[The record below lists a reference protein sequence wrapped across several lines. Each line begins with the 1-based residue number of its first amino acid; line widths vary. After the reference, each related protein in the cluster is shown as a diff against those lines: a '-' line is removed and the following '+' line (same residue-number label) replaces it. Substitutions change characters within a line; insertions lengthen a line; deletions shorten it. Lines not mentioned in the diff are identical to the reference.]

1 MTLHSM
7 HNELYK
13 SNLFTCRFIVRKCL
27 GYGVSYKIHC
37 LPLPTQIKLY
47 LDLCDLDDL
56 WIMSNGRVLAN
67 TLTDEETSET
77 DSTDTET
84 ESDHFAKSSLVQSP
98 SF

>member
-1 MTLHSM
+1 MKFHV
-7 HNELYK
+7 
-13 SNLFTCRFIVRKCL
+13 LFTCRFVVRKCL

-47 LDLCDLDDL
+47 LDLCELDDL
-56 WIMSNGRVLAN
+56 WTTNNGRILAN

-77 DSTDTET
+77 DTSDTET
-84 ESDHFAKSSLVQSP
+84 ESDHFAASSLVQSP